1 MSQDLLVRMTAL
13 GHLVFILACV
23 SFAHSALIV
32 PFWQPLPEVQRQRQH
47 HREKVAE
54 PEQPEEDDYPEED
67 LENTMIASGPLCVWR
82 FGHSSCMD
90 SEVARFY
97 DSKGARFFNSERAS
111 SLLRLF

>member
-23 SFAHSALIV
+23 SFAHAALIV

-47 HREKVAE
+47 REKVAE
-54 PEQPEEDDYPEED
+54 PEQPEEDDYLEED
-67 LENTMIASGPLCVWR
+67 FDNTMIASGPLCVWR

-90 SEVARFY
+90 SEVAIFY
-97 DSKGARFFNSERAS
+97 DSEGARFFNSERAS
-111 SLLRLF
+111 TLLRLF

>member
-47 HREKVAE
+47 REKVAE

-67 LENTMIASGPLCVWR
+67 FENTMIASGPLCVWR

-97 DSKGARFFNSERAS
+97 DSEEASFFNSERAS
-111 SLLRLF
+111 TLLRLF

>member
-13 GHLVFILACV
+13 GHLVFILAFV
-23 SFAHSALIV
+23 GFTHSALIV
-32 PFWQPLPEVQRQRQH
+32 PFWQPLPDGPGHRQQRDKT
-47 HREKVAE
+47 EE
-54 PEQPEEDDYPEED
+54 PELNDYPEED
-67 LENTMIASGPLCVWR
+67 FENTMIASGPLCVWR

-97 DSKGARFFNSERAS
+97 DSEGARFFNSERAS

>member
-47 HREKVAE
+47 REKVAE

-67 LENTMIASGPLCVWR
+67 WENTMIASGPLCVWR

-90 SEVARFY
+90 SEVARF
-97 DSKGARFFNSERAS
+97 FNSERAS

>member
-1 MSQDLLVRMTAL
+1 MSQDLLVRMMTAL

-32 PFWQPLPEVQRQRQH
+32 PFWQPLPEVQRQRQ

-82 FGHSSCMD
+82 FGHSSCIK
-90 SEVARFY
+90 S
-97 DSKGARFFNSERAS
+97 GARE
-111 SLLRLF
+111 LFGKR